1 MNWIQ
6 SAWVGFLSGLSELLP
21 VSAQAHRGL
30 YCHMMGVEAAG
41 LLQRLCCHIAILAVL
56 LLAGN
61 LELRRLYRTHKL
73 LKTPTRRR
81 TGRPELNSGGTLRML
96 RSAVLLAVLGRL
108 LSVPLSFIG
117 DRLWML
123 LLPLLLSGLILWLP
137 TQMPTANKD
146 GRHLTAADGALM
158 GLGALLAAIPGLSGV
173 GAVTAIG
180 SMRGARRDYAL
191 RFAWILSGVGL
202 ATAIVM
208 DLVVLARTGF
218 SAALPELLTA
228 AAGGLAAAVGAFL
241 AIQLA
246 RALIRPGRSGLGI
259 FCYFNWGLALLC
271 GVLFL
276 LV

>member
-1 MNWIQ
+1 
-6 SAWVGFLSGLSELLP
+6 
-21 VSAQAHRGL
+21 
-30 YCHMMGVEAAG
+30 
-41 LLQRLCCHIAILAVL
+41 
-56 LLAGN
+56 
-61 LELRRLYRTHKL
+61 
-73 LKTPTRRR
+73 
-81 TGRPELNSGGTLRML
+81 ML
-96 RSAVLLAVLGRL
+96 RSAVLLAILGRL

-276 LV
+276 IV